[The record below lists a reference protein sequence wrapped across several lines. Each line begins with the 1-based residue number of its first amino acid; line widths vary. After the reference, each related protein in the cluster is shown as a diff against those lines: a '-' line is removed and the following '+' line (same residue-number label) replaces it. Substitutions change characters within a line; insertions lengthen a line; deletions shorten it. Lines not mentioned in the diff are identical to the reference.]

1 MVTHE
6 VGRAAPSVVTPDA
19 VRGTPAGIASRAAAN
34 LIDFAVT
41 GSLLV
46 GAYVGVAVFRFL
58 RNPRSFTFPAPSLA
72 LIIIVG
78 SVIAGLYFAV
88 CWAISGRTYGALV
101 LGLRVVG
108 RGGRQHP
115 RPTVALLRAAACVV
129 FPVGLIW
136 SVADRRGRSAQDLL
150 LRTSVVY
157 DWPDD

>member
-6 VGRAAPSVVTPDA
+6 IGRAAPSVVTPDA

-34 LIDFAVT
+34 LIDFTVT
-41 GSLLV
+41 GSILV
-46 GAYVGVAVFRFL
+46 GVYLGFAVVRFL

-72 LIIIVG
+72 LIILVG
-78 SVIAGLYFAV
+78 SFIAGLYFTI

-108 RGGRQHP
+108 RGGRHP
-115 RPTVALLRAAACVV
+115 RPTVALLRAVACVV
-129 FPVGLIW
+129 FPVGLVW
-136 SVADRRGRSAQDLL
+136 CGVDRLGRSVQDLL

>member
-6 VGRAAPSVVTPDA
+6 VGRAAPAVVTPDA

-72 LIIIVG
+72 LVIIVG

-108 RGGRQHP
+108 REGRHP
-115 RPTVALLRAAACVV
+115 RPTVALLRAVACVV
-129 FPVGLIW
+129 FPVGLVWCGI
-136 SVADRRGRSAQDLL
+136 DRLGRSVQDLL